1 MDERQT
7 LRWAAAALSTA
18 LTLVVYYSL
27 DLVYTGLGDLPPDL
41 PPDLA
46 TTAAPGRSAYLWR
59 VAICGCLTPIL
70 LVTYGWLARGRETA
84 FWRLTEKS
92 LIPVVALAALL
103 AVVFA

>member
-18 LTLVVYYSL
+18 LTLVAYYSL
-27 DLVYTGLGDLPPDL
+27 DLVYTGFGDL

-59 VAICGCLTPIL
+59 VATCGCLTPIL
-70 LVTYGWLARGRETA
+70 LVTYGWLARGREPA